1 MKNSINNWFKKNTKE
16 EEKIFRQGLLA
27 FLIFIIV
34 VILLKVFRLG
44 IFFGKGER
52 TMKVITA
59 STIGNLISAHIEGD
73 EKKFLAYAN
82 FICRCI

>member
-16 EEKIFRQGLLA
+16 EKIFRQGLLT

-44 IFFGKGER
+44 IFYG
-52 TMKVITA
+52 
-59 STIGNLISAHIEGD
+59 
-73 EKKFLAYAN
+73 
-82 FICRCI
+82 

>member
-44 IFFGKGER
+44 IFFLVKGENNESDNC
-52 TMKVITA
+52 KHNWKSYL
-59 STIGNLISAHIEGD
+59 STHRRG
-73 EKKFLAYAN
+73 
-82 FICRCI
+82 